1 MTTLGGASFAEVYAA
16 ALGGDGHAEVRGNG
30 DERLLPVR
38 RWLGAADASDMA
50 LLAHCRGRTLD
61 IGCGPGRM
69 SAHLASLGLPVVG
82 LDLVPEA
89 VAQTRSRGVPAVVGD
104 VFGPVPHAGSWD
116 TALLADGNIGIGG
129 DPVHLL
135 SRVAS
140 LLAPA
145 GRVVADLAAHG
156 SGVRRTSLTIHTNDQ
171 ESHPFPWAVVGAEA
185 IAGVAEAAG
194 LVARRIHEHAGRWF
208 AVLEVLG

>member
-1 MTTLGGASFAEVYAA
+1 M
-16 ALGGDGHAEVRGNG
+16 
-30 DERLLPVR
+30 
-38 RWLGAADASDMA
+38 
-50 LLAHCRGRTLD
+50 LAHCRGRTLD

-89 VAQTRSRGVPAVVGD
+89 VAQTRARGVPAVEGD
-104 VFGPVPHAGSWD
+104 VFGPLPHEGSWE

-135 SRVAS
+135 RRVRAI
-140 LLAPA
+140 LAPA

-156 SGVRRTSLTIHTNDQ
+156 AGVRRTSLTIHTSDQ
-171 ESHPFPWAVVGAEA
+171 ESHPFPWAVVGVEA
-185 IAGVAEAAG
+185 IAGVADGAG
-194 LVARRIHEHAGRWF
+194 LVTREVHEHAGRWF
-208 AVLEVLG
+208 AVLEVLR